1 MQQGSDFYCHHFVRL
16 RTPDYCE
23 AATPTLFPNSY
34 LIKNYLFSPS
44 IIWNIGPHLVQV
56 SKLAVFLPCRC
67 CHLVSVICSFH
78 TQGESGAPGERGEK
92 GERGEPVRIF
102 LQWHLQGCCA
112 PQSLTE
118 VFSHRVSKVSRGLLG
133 WKDRK
138 WVISVWGVI
147 CDYYLCLCPLSL
159 NKRAAK
165 EAQATWLE
173 LCNRSNR
180 AEFRGETFEEF
191 ALFLCPLKQEKK
203 QSRLFFGAFFYV
215 CISVTSLHFRFNS
228 RCFTCV

>member
-1 MQQGSDFYCHHFVRL
+1 MQQGSDVYDYHFVQL
-16 RTPDYCE
+16 TTPDYCE
-23 AATPTLFPNSY
+23 AANPTLFPNSY
-34 LIKNYLFSPS
+34 LIKKLPFLPS
-44 IIWNIGPHLVQV
+44 IIWNMGPHLVQV
-56 SKLAVFLPCRC
+56 SKLSVFLPCRC
-67 CHLVSVICSFH
+67 CHSVSVICSFH

-147 CDYYLCLCPLSL
+147 CDYYLCLCSLSL
-159 NKRAAK
+159 DKRVAK
-165 EAQATWLE
+165 EATWLE
-173 LCNRSNR
+173 LCKRSNM
-180 AEFRGETFEEF
+180 AEFRG
-191 ALFLCPLKQEKK
+191 Q
-203 QSRLFFGAFFYV
+203 QSRLFFGLLFFFQFSCLYFSPV
-215 CISVTSLHFRFNS
+215 
-228 RCFTCV
+228 FTFLI

>member
-1 MQQGSDFYCHHFVRL
+1 MQQGSDFYYYPFDRTLRL
-16 RTPDYCE
+16 LWSCESHPFLKFIPDQKL
-23 AATPTLFPNSY
+23 PFLP
-34 LIKNYLFSPS
+34 LIICNV
-44 IIWNIGPHLVQV
+44 GPHLVQV

-67 CHLVSVICSFH
+67 CHSVSVICSFH

-138 WVISVWGVI
+138 WVISVWGVM
-147 CDYYLCLCPLSL
+147 CDYYLCLCSLSL
-159 NKRAAK
+159 DKRVAK
-165 EAQATWLE
+165 EAQASWLE
-173 LCNRSNR
+173 PCDQSNT
-180 AEFRGETFEEF
+180 AEFRG
-191 ALFLCPLKQEKK
+191 
-203 QSRLFFGAFFYV
+203 
-215 CISVTSLHFRFNS
+215 
-228 RCFTCV
+228 